1 MKRIKRT
8 WPLKDQAAFLKRLGE
23 MTEKGY
29 SLIEGLRLLKLQLHK
44 RQLAELTDG
53 IRRLREGDA
62 FYQVLEALSF
72 HKEAVSICYFAEKHG
87 ELPGA
92 MKQSGELLQRKL
104 MQTNQIK
111 KMLRYPMFLI
121 SSVCVMFYI
130 LQSLII
136 PQFSG
141 IYQSM
146 NMNTSGATALIF
158 AFFRHFH
165 EACALALSAAFCL
178 FLYVWFLCKKK
189 SPQDKMLIVVKI
201 PLLGKAAVLFNS
213 YFFSLQL
220 SSLLKSGLSIYDSL
234 TAFKEQSFLPF
245 YREEAEML
253 ITRLKAGETIE
264 SALSGHPC
272 YEKDLAAAVSHG
284 QANGRLH
291 RELYTYS
298 QFMMERLEQN
308 AAKYTGILQPVI
320 YGVVAGMILIVYMSM
335 LMPMYQMMNQM

>member
-1 MKRIKRT
+1 MKRIKKT
-8 WPLKDQAAFLKRLGE
+8 WPLKDQANLLKRLGE

-29 SLIEGLRLLKLQLHK
+29 SLIEGLRLLELQLHK
-44 RQLAELTDG
+44 RQLAEMTAG
-53 IRRLREGDA
+53 IRQLREGDA
-62 FYQVLEALSF
+62 FYQVLQVMSF

-87 ELPGA
+87 ELPAA

-104 MQTNQIK
+104 AQTNQIR

-121 SSVCVMFYI
+121 FSVCVMFYL
-130 LQSLII
+130 LQSMII

-146 NMNTSGATALIF
+146 NMKTSRSTALIF
-158 AFFRHFH
+158 AFFQHFH
-165 EACALALSAAFCL
+165 EACAILIFFAFIMFVYYL
-178 FLYVWFLCKKK
+178 FVFRKK
-189 SPQDKMLIVVKI
+189 SPQDKMLLFVKI
-201 PLLGKAAVLFNS
+201 PLIGKAAVLFNS

-245 YREEAEML
+245 YRQEAEN
-253 ITRLKAGETIE
+253 IIERLKAGETIE
-264 SALSGHPC
+264 SALYRHPC
-272 YEKDLAAAVSHG
+272 YENDFAAAVSHG
-284 QANGRLH
+284 QLSGQLH
-291 RELYTYS
+291 RELFTYS

-308 AAKYTGILQPVI
+308 AEKYTGILQPVI
-320 YGVVAGMILIVYMSM
+320 YGVVAGMILIVYLSM